1 MTSLYRFRRLNTH
14 TIDELRNSY
23 LYFSTIDKLNDPME
37 CFYRLFF
44 KGEANLYS
52 NLFKH
57 FLSVMHL
64 ADIDTKLNGKESFR
78 KDIVKNVFEFDE
90 AIFKGLDF
98 DNRKER
104 IRDIIDSLKN
114 REVWENEIIN
124 ILKEVYRRFYP
135 QDSSER
141 VEFRVMK
148 YFTQFRQFVVSELLV
163 CCFSDFESTNERN
176 CMDLS
181 NNEILMWAHYA
192 SGHSGICLEFSDIVV
207 QDTNLQNKIKHKDI
221 DYEKSENY
229 NVKNLQFS
237 VGLALTNGDIKMNF
251 LPHRLWLKDLEDIY
265 NEKYKYIY
273 NTKLNVWEYEN
284 EHRYSIRKSDLIDSK
299 GLLTQKLKYDFR
311 RLKSITFGKRTPQN
325 KRDEIKKIIDKKCR
339 EHNHKVAFYEVYID
353 DSCGKF
359 KKKPYRDLNYN
370 LGGLR

>member
-1 MTSLYRFRRLNTH
+1 MTSLYRFRPLNTH
-14 TIDELRNSY
+14 TIDERARDELENSY

-44 KGEANLYS
+44 NEGVELYE

-57 FLSVMHL
+57 FLAVMHL
-64 ADIDTKLNGKESFR
+64 ADIDTKLNGKETFR

-90 AIFKGLDF
+90 AMFKNLDF

-104 IRDIIDSLKN
+104 IREIIDSLKN
-114 REVWENEIIN
+114 REVWENEI
-124 ILKEVYRRFYP
+124 KENLIKVYRQFYP

-141 VEFRVMK
+141 VEFRAMK

-163 CCFSDFESTNERN
+163 CCFSEFESTNERN
-176 CMDLS
+176 CIDLS

-192 SGHSGICLEFSDIVV
+192 GGHSGICLEFDEIQPQIS
-207 QDTNLQNKIKHKDI
+207 LENKLKHKDI

-237 VGLALTNGDIKMNF
+237 VGLALSNGDIKMNF
-251 LPHRLWLKDLEDIY
+251 LPRRLWLKDLEDIY

-311 RLKSITFGKRTPQN
+311 CLKSITFGKRTPLDKQKQIINLMRN
-325 KRDEIKKIIDKKCR
+325 KHPNI
-339 EHNHKVAFYEVYID
+339 AFYKVDID
-353 DSCGKF
+353 E
-359 KKKPYRDLNYN
+359 N
-370 LGGLR
+370 LGVLVRERI

>member
-1 MTSLYRFRRLNTH
+1 MTSLYRFRPLNTH
-14 TIDELRNSY
+14 TIDEIRNSY

-44 KGEANLYS
+44 NEGMELYG

-57 FLSVMHL
+57 FLAVMHL

-114 REVWENEIIN
+114 REVWENEI
-124 ILKEVYRRFYP
+124 KENLIKVYRRFYP

-141 VEFRVMK
+141 VEFRAMK

-163 CCFSDFESTNERN
+163 CCFSKFEPTNERN

-192 SGHSGICLEFSDIVV
+192 SGHSGICLEFDEIQPQIS
-207 QDTNLQNKIKHKDI
+207 LENKLKHKDI

-237 VGLALTNGDIKMNF
+237 VGLALSNGDIKMNF
-251 LPHRLWLKDLEDIY
+251 LPRRLWLKDLEDIY

-299 GLLTQKLKYDFR
+299 GLLTQKLAYKIEC
-311 RLKSITFGKRTPQN
+311 LKSITFGERTPQN
-325 KRDEIKKIIDKKCR
+325 KRDEIMEIINKKC
-339 EHNHKVAFYEVYID
+339 EKHNHKVAFYEVYID